1 MTNLNESNVLL
12 NTTFAD
18 SLNEGEFTVKITSHE
33 SNVVYGECIEVEIR
47 HNEDEEIYFHGT
59 YDKEEFPSNFFK
71 ALPNDWDY
79 VEEKIRE
86 LYL

>member
-1 MTNLNESNVLL
+1 MNKSHVLL

-18 SLNEGEFTVKITSHE
+18 SLNEGEFKVKITDHE
-33 SNVVYGECIEVEIR
+33 SNVVYGECIEVEIK
-47 HNEDEEIYFHGT
+47 HSENEELYFHRT
-59 YDKEEFPSNFFK
+59 YNKEEFPSSFFE

-79 VEEKIRE
+79 VEEQIRD